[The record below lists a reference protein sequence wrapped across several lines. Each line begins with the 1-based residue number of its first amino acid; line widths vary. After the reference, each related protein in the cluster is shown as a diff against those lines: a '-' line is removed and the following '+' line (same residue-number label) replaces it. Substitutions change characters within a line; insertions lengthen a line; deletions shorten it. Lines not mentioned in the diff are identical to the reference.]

1 MNEPM
6 KLFLLLVNSY
16 THTFTLPQTLA
27 LYVNFKTLISQHFKA
42 CIYFHCVYINI
53 RMIVKYLLLLF
64 FFFTFNFKCRVK
76 MFFHGV
82 TILQLVYF

>member
-1 MNEPM
+1 M
-6 KLFLLLVNSY
+6 KLFLLLINSY

-53 RMIVKYLLLLF
+53 TMIVKYLLLIF
-64 FFFTFNFKCRVK
+64 FFLLLILNVGLKC
-76 MFFHGV
+76 FFMG
-82 TILQLVYF
+82 